1 MRVTAWRSGRKRKK
15 RVPREGAL
23 LLLQS
28 RNRDV
33 FVDRGLANRRL
44 ELVGVR
50 IVLPL
55 GLLLGFQ
62 LLLLAT
68 GLLALPFRKGNLWST
83 QIHLPGKLKA
93 SMTLMHMRKGRIA
106 PALSSIDV

>member
-1 MRVTAWRSGRKRKK
+1 MT
-15 RVPREGAL
+15 
-23 LLLQS
+23 S

-33 FVDRGLANRRL
+33 FFDRGLTNRRL

-50 IVLPL
+50 IGLPL
-55 GLLLGFQ
+55 GLFLGLQ

-83 QIHLPGKLKA
+83 QIHLPGKVKA